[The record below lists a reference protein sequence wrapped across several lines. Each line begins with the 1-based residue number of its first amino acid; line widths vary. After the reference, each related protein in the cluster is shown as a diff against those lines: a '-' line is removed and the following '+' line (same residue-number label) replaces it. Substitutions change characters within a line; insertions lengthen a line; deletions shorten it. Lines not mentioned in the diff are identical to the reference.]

1 MVAPRIVG
9 KIKASSG
16 VTCKNSIN
24 SGTFSF
30 KCSFNMMQL
39 APLIKEA
46 YDTTENENV
55 KLT

>member
-9 KIKASSG
+9 KINASSG
-16 VTCKNSIN
+16 VACKNSIN

-30 KCSFNMMQL
+30 RCSFNMMQL
-39 APLIKEA
+39 APLTKAE
-46 YDTTENENV
+46 YDTIENEKV